1 MSYGTRNV
9 HISKALTNFAIK
21 AIQEPANFI
30 GDKVAPKVKVTK
42 MADKYFKFTRGNWRT
57 TEDLRTSGNPSN
69 RSVSPSLS
77 TDSYLIEQRALH
89 DIVGYDEIEEAD
101 SPLEPKQ
108 DTVSDLMEQLNINRE
123 KRIADSVFVT
133 SAVADYTSLAAASQ
147 WGYTSSTTPIEDLDE
162 RFDAVLKNIGKDVN
176 QVTMGKEVFT
186 VLKNH
191 ADILERIKYT
201 QKGIVTEDLL
211 AAILDVDRVLVGK
224 SVYMT
229 TGEGVASESTSFIWG
244 KNVLC
249 QHVAPR
255 PAKRVISHA
264 YQFYKKSGEM
274 VVKDMDDSKNDGR
287 YVEVQHWIAD
297 PKVVSTLAGS
307 MIFGA
312 VA

>member
-1 MSYGTRNV
+1 MSYGKRDV

-21 AIQEPANFI
+21 ATQLGEEFI
-30 GDKVAPKVKVTK
+30 GDMVAPKVKVTK
-42 MADKYFKFTRGNWRT
+42 MADKYFQFSRGNWRT

-89 DIVGYDEIEEAD
+89 DIVGYDEIDEAD

-108 DTVSDLMEQLNINRE
+108 DTVMDLKEQLMINKE
-123 KRIADSVFVT
+123 KRIADAVFVT
-133 SAVADYTSLAAASQ
+133 AAVADYTSLATASQ
-147 WGYTSSTTPIEDLDE
+147 WGYTSTTTPIEDMDT
-162 RFDAVLKNIGKDVN
+162 RFDAVNKAIGKEAN

-211 AAILDVDRVLVGK
+211 AAILDVDKVLVGK
-224 SVYMT
+224 RAYMT
-229 TGEGVASESTSFIWG
+229 TDEGITSESTSYIWG
-244 KNVLC
+244 KNVLI
-249 QHVAPR
+249 QHTAAR

-264 YQFYKKSGEM
+264 YQFHKKSGEM
-274 VVKDMDDSKNDGR
+274 VVKDMDDEKNDGR
-287 YVEVQHWIAD
+287 YIEVQHWIAE
-297 PKVVSTLAGS
+297 PKIVSTLAGS